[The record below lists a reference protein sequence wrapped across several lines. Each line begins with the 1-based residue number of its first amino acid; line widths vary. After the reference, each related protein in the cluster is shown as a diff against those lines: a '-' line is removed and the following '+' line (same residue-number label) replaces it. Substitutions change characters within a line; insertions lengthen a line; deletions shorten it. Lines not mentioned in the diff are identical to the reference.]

1 LFLVYISKI
10 LINKEDALMA
20 RLIWDKTG
28 ERLYEAGVSNG
39 VLYLQKTDGS
49 YDIGVAWNGLTAVNE
64 NPTGAEANSMYADNK
79 KYAVIR
85 SAEELGGTIEA
96 YTYPDEF
103 SQCDGSAEIIPG
115 AYIKQ
120 QKRTPFGLVY
130 KTLIGN
136 DTEELDHGYKI
147 HLIYGATASPSEK
160 AYETINDSP
169 DGIIFSWEYETI
181 PTEVPGYKPTSSIE
195 LDSTKIN
202 RDKLKAIE
210 DILFGTENTDPRLP
224 SPAEIIEILNRYK
237 LTFVAVGG
245 GESLTGATIIVYSDS
260 EKTQVVSDLNNL
272 PPGTYYYTVSK
283 DNFETVEGSV
293 TIVNCDVVVE
303 IDLQEDI

>member
-1 LFLVYISKI
+1 
-10 LINKEDALMA
+10 MA
-20 RLIWDKTG
+20 KLIWDKTG

-39 VLYLQKTDGS
+39 VLYLQKPDGS

-160 AYETINDSP
+160 AYETINESP
-169 DGIIFSWEYETI
+169 DGIVFSWEYETI
-181 PTEVPGYKPTSSIE
+181 PTEVPGYKPTSSFE
-195 LDSTKIN
+195 LDSTKI
-202 RDKLKAIE
+202 DPVKLKAIE
-210 DILFGTENTDPRLP
+210 DILFGTESTVPRLP
-224 SPAEIIEILNRYK
+224 SPAEIIAILTEITYK
-237 LTFVAVGG
+237 LTFVAAEG
-245 GESLTGATIIVYSDS
+245 GESLTGATITVYSDLA
-260 EKTQVVSDLNNL
+260 KTQVVSDLNDL
-272 PPGTYYYTVSK
+272 LPGTYYYTVSK
-283 DNFETVEGSV
+283 ESFVTIEGSID
-293 TIVNCDVVVE
+293 IVDKDEEVE

>member
-1 LFLVYISKI
+1 
-10 LINKEDALMA
+10 MA
-20 RLIWDKTG
+20 KLIWDKTG

-160 AYETINDSP
+160 AYETINESP

-181 PTEVPGYKPTSSIE
+181 PTDVPGYKPTSSIE

-202 RDKLKAIE
+202 PVKLKVIE

-224 SPAEIIEILNRYK
+224 SPAQIIAILTSAEITYK
-237 LTFVAVGG
+237 LTFVAVEG
-245 GESLTGATIIVYSDS
+245 GESLTGATITVYSDS
-260 EKTQVVSDLNNL
+260 EKNQVVSDLNNL
-272 PPGTYYYTVSK
+272 LPGTYYYTVSK
-283 DNFETVEGSV
+283 EYFETIEGSV
-293 TIVNCDVVVE
+293 AIVNDDVEVE
-303 IDLQEDI
+303 IDLQQEDI

>member
-1 LFLVYISKI
+1 
-10 LINKEDALMA
+10 MA

-103 SQCDGSAEIIPG
+103 FQCDGSAEIIPG

>member
-1 LFLVYISKI
+1 
-10 LINKEDALMA
+10 MA